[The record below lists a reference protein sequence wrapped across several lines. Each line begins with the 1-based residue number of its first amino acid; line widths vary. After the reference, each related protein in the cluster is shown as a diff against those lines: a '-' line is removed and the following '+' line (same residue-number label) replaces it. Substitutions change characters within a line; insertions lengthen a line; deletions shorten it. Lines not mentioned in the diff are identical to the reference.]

1 MANSSTLL
9 MVQLSEYVE
18 PAPVVPDTDGGG
30 KGSDPGAG
38 NQGFYTTQTEN
49 TEQQTTQTIN
59 SAIPI
64 AFIGLAFFILT
75 FIILSIIKKRRDS
88 SPLYR
93 SSTKLTKLQVLSA
106 TAASVFLAMVFNST
120 IFSTPYFGPV
130 ETTASEELTIDADI
144 LGTDNIAYVK
154 DTIAVPVSEYGYELY
169 VSTDETDENRLIAD
183 SSEGI
188 IDSISTVGALEDNT
202 YGFSFEDPTLS
213 TTQFYPVQPKSGRE
227 SVLTISPEQ
236 TGAPIDIWYAVRS
249 KESPKD
255 TYRVNIEYETIGRQD
270 LALEDMTAEIC
281 ASLEEGILDYEF
293 TNSLGETQYV
303 SKLADGNCWTKP
315 VPESPV
321 DPENPDE
328 PIASSCPTNWHD
340 ANNSNYADLDFLY
353 DNTNPES
360 STSDIIKGY
369 NISSGG
375 CVADFDSATVVF
387 DSNGVDAINMPDDV
401 NIPNETIQID
411 DNHMYVFRMPEAPVS
426 SNIIGDTRQAFIGWS
441 FTPEINNRT
450 TLYHKSIYQ
459 PGEAHWSSSPN
470 VKVYAIWQK
479 PSIINFSSEIDGAS
493 NMPES
498 IEAYI
503 NLSNK
508 TITITMPDEIPM
520 HAKYDFIKWT
530 GCASGLPGSTNTY
543 IVEGTGS
550 CYDGNHIDEY
560 GAKSFTAKA
569 QWEEKIAKALLDSSG
584 TLTFVYDRYTLNS
597 ASSTLNIPEEY
608 QTRYAE
614 DNDGAT
620 IIQAWRVPTS
630 IITTVYIGWTGPYG
644 NENISKVKFDKSFV
658 DFQPISTNW
667 WFYKLVLTDIV
678 NFQYLNTSEV
688 AQMKGMFHSTDLE
701 TLDLPDGFGQSAED
715 MESMF
720 AGSKLKEVTLPEGF
734 GINAQNLKWLFSATT
749 PLEHINSRDKNGT
762 TTRDSLP
769 AGFGGEALNMY
780 GAFNSPRLNSFTLPD
795 GFGQK
800 ATNMYALFSSAQ
812 RITSITLPAGFGQNA
827 ENIGHIF
834 WNTSSL
840 EHINSRDEN
849 GIITYDSLPAGFG
862 QNATAMDEV
871 FHGAKVITS
880 ITLPTNFGQ
889 IATNISGMFSGA
901 WKLERIYVQDESDL
915 FNNATSSSDMFTG
928 DRLLQGEDGI
938 TYSADNANDVTN
950 AHVGYKDG
958 VPGYFTRVC
967 MKDNS
972 CPAEPGQS
980 NNSEPAQDPDT
991 QQNSPSSQTPS
1002 PETPSPLG
1010 VTATKIDNSTAILFA
1025 TAMGCL
1031 FSGTTLAIVAI
1042 EKLKKDYREEEEF

>member
-1 MANSSTLL
+1 MANTNTLL
-9 MVQLSEYVE
+9 MVQLSQNAEAG
-18 PAPVVPDTDGGG
+18 PAVPDADGGG
-30 KGSDPGAG
+30 KGASPGAG
-38 NQGFYTTQTEN
+38 NQGFHTVEAGA
-49 TEQQTTQTIN
+49 EEASHAVS
-59 SAIPI
+59 SAVPV
-64 AFIGLAFFILT
+64 AFFGLAFFILA
-75 FIILSIIKKRRDS
+75 FIILAIVKKHRNSYS
-88 SPLYR
+88 SDN

-106 TAASVFLAMVFNST
+106 TAASVFLAVVFNSA

-130 ETTASEELTIDADI
+130 DTTASKDLTIDADI

-154 DTIAVPVSEYGYELY
+154 DTITVPASEYGYELY
-169 VSTDETDENRLIAD
+169 VSTDETDENRLIAVG
-183 SSEGI
+183 SEGI
-188 IDSISTVGALEDNT
+188 INPISAVGTLEDNT

-213 TTQFYPVQPKSGRE
+213 TTQFYPVQSKSGRE

-236 TGAPIDIWYAVRS
+236 TEAPIDIWYAVRS
-249 KESPKD
+249 KESPED
-255 TYRVNIEYETIGRQD
+255 TYRVNIEYEAIGRQD

-340 ANNSNYADLDFLY
+340 ANRSSNYDELEFLY
-353 DNTNPES
+353 PDSTNQQINSLKES
-360 STSDIIKGY
+360 
-369 NISSGG
+369 G
-375 CVADFDSATVVF
+375 CIADFNTATVTF
-387 DSNGVDAINMPDDV
+387 DSNGVDATNMPDNI
-401 NIPNETIQID
+401 NIPNETIQIN
-411 DNHMYVFRMPEAPVS
+411 DNYEYVFDMPEAPES
-426 SNIIGDTRQAFIGWS
+426 SNILNGTRQAFIGWS
-441 FTPEINNRT
+441 ITPEISSRT
-450 TLYHKSIYQ
+450 TYHKVLYQ
-459 PGEAHWSSSPN
+459 PGEHFRGSSPN
-470 VKVYAIWQK
+470 TKVYAIWQK

-569 QWEEKIAKALLDSSG
+569 RWEEKIAKALLDSSG

-597 ASSTLNIPEEY
+597 ASSTLDIPEEN

-620 IIQAWRVPTS
+620 IIQAWRVPTG
-630 IITTVYIGWTGPYG
+630 IITTVYLGWTGPYG

-678 NFQYLNTSEV
+678 NFQYLDTSEV

-812 RITSITLPAGFGQNA
+812 SITSITLPAGFGQNA

-834 WNTSSL
+834 WNTSYL

-980 NNSEPAQDPDT
+980 NNSEPTQDPGT
-991 QQNSPSSQTPS
+991 QQNSPSNQTPS

-1031 FSGTTLAIVAI
+1031 LSGTTMLILII
-1042 EKLKKDYREEEEF
+1042 EKVKRDYREEEEF